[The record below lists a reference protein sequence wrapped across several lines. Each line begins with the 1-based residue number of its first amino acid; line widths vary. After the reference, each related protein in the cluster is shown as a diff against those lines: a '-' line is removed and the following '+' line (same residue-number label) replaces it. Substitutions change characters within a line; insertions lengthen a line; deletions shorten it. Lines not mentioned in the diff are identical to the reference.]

1 MAILN
6 YENENTETIVKEI
19 YRINPNIRFNTIGDY
34 ITEKEALLLYNVA
47 LKNPNQDKNVV
58 YVPVL
63 SM

>member
-6 YENENTETIVKEI
+6 CENENTETIIKEI
-19 YRINPNIRFNTIGDY
+19 YRINHNDC

-58 YVPVL
+58 YVAIL